1 MADQDKQASPGGEN
15 KAPEPSY
22 SQIQRAA
29 ELLKIRKF
37 AQSGGN
43 AASPAPD
50 APAAAAAP
58 EAAQAAP
65 SASAPD
71 AAPGQNPAAP
81 AAVASA
87 ARAEA
92 AAQTPAPGQALAPA
106 PVVAAP
112 AGAAP
117 VAPPAAAVAGA
128 PQAGQPA
135 SGAGHGGAA
144 AHGPSMAEPVSVAA
158 PAAARPAP
166 APAARPRAPKPD
178 LAAFAAAPAPGAAPA
193 PPAAARAAE
202 ARRTGG
208 TVPDAQAQA
217 LNANAEPSLPAD
229 YAELKRQALAKAQA
243 QMPQESR
250 LALPVGTSLQ
260 EYTIEW
266 TLGIGGF
273 GITYL
278 AMDTNLEAEVAI
290 KEYFPS
296 DMCARDSGGQV
307 RIKHGEEEPAFKE
320 GLDKFLKEC
329 RTLANFKHPNV
340 VRVSRFFQAND
351 TAYMVM
357 DYESGES
364 FKDWLAARKTIDEAL
379 LLKMI
384 MPLLDGLDVVHKAGF
399 LHRDI
404 KPANIYVRQDD
415 SMVLLDFGA
424 ARHAVGSRSRSLTT
438 IVTPGYAPFEQ
449 YHSHGKQGPW
459 TDLYAFGGML
469 YWVIT
474 GAKPI
479 EAPARIKNDALV
491 PASRAGLGRYS
502 PALLAAVDWALLPDE
517 NKRPQSVAEF
527 KAALTATTPVALP
540 AAAAP
545 VPAPAPLVKTAK
557 PPAAKQDDK
566 TGETK
571 KWWKPW

>member
-1 MADQDKQASPGGEN
+1 MAEQDKETSPGGAS

-22 SQIQRAA
+22 SQIQKAA
-29 ELLKIRKF
+29 ELLKIKRF
-37 AQSGGN
+37 AQSGGM
-43 AASPAPD
+43 
-50 APAAAAAP
+50 AAP
-58 EAAQAAP
+58 EAVP
-65 SASAPD
+65 
-71 AAPGQNPAAP
+71 PAAP
-81 AAVASA
+81 AVAVAPSPALVA
-87 ARAEA
+87 A
-92 AAQTPAPGQALAPA
+92 TPAPPPA
-106 PVVAAP
+106 PQPAAVAAP
-112 AGAAP
+112 AASIAPAASAVTPVPAAP
-117 VAPPAAAVAGA
+117 
-128 PQAGQPA
+128 QPA
-135 SGAGHGGAA
+135 GE
-144 AHGPSMAEPVSVAA
+144 HGPSMAEPVSMAA
-158 PAAARPAP
+158 PPAAIAAVRAAAPKPAP
-166 APAARPRAPKPD
+166 APAALVN
-178 LAAFAAAPAPGAAPA
+178 LAAAQGNSGTVAHPEAQAAA
-193 PPAAARAAE
+193 
-202 ARRTGG
+202 
-208 TVPDAQAQA
+208 
-217 LNANAEPSLPAD
+217 ANAEPSLPED

-260 EYTIEW
+260 EYNVEW

-296 DMCARDSGGQV
+296 DMCARDAGGKV
-307 RIKHGEEEPAFKE
+307 RIKAADEEPAFKE

-340 VRVSRFFQAND
+340 VRVSRFFQANN

-364 FKDWLAARKTIDEAL
+364 FKDWLAQRRTIDEAL

-384 MPLLDGLDVVHKAGF
+384 QPLLDGLDVVHKAGF

-404 KPANIYVRQDD
+404 KPANIFVRKDD

-474 GAKPI
+474 GAKPV
-479 EAPARIKNDALV
+479 EAPARIKNDAMV
-491 PASRAGLGRYS
+491 PASKAGAGRYS
-502 PALLAAVDWALLPDE
+502 PSLLAAVDWALVPDE

-527 KAALTATTPVALP
+527 KAALTAATPVAVPIHQAATPATPQPLP
-540 AAAAP
+540 STSIKVQP
-545 VPAPAPLVKTAK
+545 K
-557 PPAAKQDDK
+557 DDK
-566 TGETK
+566 EKTGDAK
-571 KWWKPW
+571 KWWKPWGAK

>member
-1 MADQDKQASPGGEN
+1 MAEQDKEASPGGAS

-22 SQIQRAA
+22 SQIQKAA
-29 ELLKIRKF
+29 ELLKIRRF
-37 AQSGGN
+37 AQSGGM
-43 AASPAPD
+43 
-50 APAAAAAP
+50 AAAEVVP
-58 EAAQAAP
+58 P
-65 SASAPD
+65 ASAP
-71 AAPGQNPAAP
+71 
-81 AAVASA
+81 
-87 ARAEA
+87 
-92 AAQTPAPGQALAPA
+92 
-106 PVVAAP
+106 VV
-112 AGAAP
+112 
-117 VAPPAAAVAGA
+117 PAAAVAPSPA
-128 PQAGQPA
+128 PVAAAPAPVPQPA
-135 SGAGHGGAA
+135 AVAAPAVSIEPAA
-144 AHGPSMAEPVSVAA
+144 APAATPVPAASPVASQPVTPQLAASQPAAAQPANEHGPSMAEPVS
-158 PAAARPAP
+158 
-166 APAARPRAPKPD
+166 
-178 LAAFAAAPAPGAAPA
+178 LAA
-193 PPAAARAAE
+193 PPAAIAAVRAA
-202 ARRTGG
+202 APKPAPVAAPVKMAAAQGNSG
-208 TVPDAQAQA
+208 TVAHPEAQAA
-217 LNANAEPSLPAD
+217 AANAEPSLPED

-260 EYTIEW
+260 EYNVEW

-278 AMDTNLEAEVAI
+278 ALDTNLEAEVAI

-296 DMCARDSGGQV
+296 DMCARDAGGKV
-307 RIKHGEEEPAFKE
+307 RIKAADEEPAFKE

-340 VRVSRFFQAND
+340 VRVSRFFQANN

-364 FKDWLAARKTIDEAL
+364 FKDWLAQRKTIDEVL

-384 MPLLDGLDVVHKAGF
+384 QPLLDGLDVVHKAGF

-404 KPANIYVRQDD
+404 KPANIFVRKDD

-474 GAKPI
+474 GAKPV
-479 EAPARIKNDALV
+479 EAPARIKNDAMV
-491 PASRAGLGRYS
+491 PASKAGAGRYS
-502 PALLAAVDWALLPDE
+502 PSLLAAVDWALVPDE

-527 KAALTATTPVALP
+527 KAALTAATPVTVP
-540 AAAAP
+540 IQQAAP
-545 VPAPAPLVKTAK
+545 PATPKPLPSTSIKVPPK
-557 PPAAKQDDK
+557 DEREK
-566 TGETK
+566 TGDAK

>member
-1 MADQDKQASPGGEN
+1 
-15 KAPEPSY
+15 
-22 SQIQRAA
+22 
-29 ELLKIRKF
+29 
-37 AQSGGN
+37 
-43 AASPAPD
+43 
-50 APAAAAAP
+50 
-58 EAAQAAP
+58 
-65 SASAPD
+65 
-71 AAPGQNPAAP
+71 
-81 AAVASA
+81 
-87 ARAEA
+87 
-92 AAQTPAPGQALAPA
+92 
-106 PVVAAP
+106 
-112 AGAAP
+112 
-117 VAPPAAAVAGA
+117 
-128 PQAGQPA
+128 
-135 SGAGHGGAA
+135 
-144 AHGPSMAEPVSVAA
+144 
-158 PAAARPAP
+158 
-166 APAARPRAPKPD
+166 
-178 LAAFAAAPAPGAAPA
+178 
-193 PPAAARAAE
+193 
-202 ARRTGG
+202 
-208 TVPDAQAQA
+208 
-217 LNANAEPSLPAD
+217 
-229 YAELKRQALAKAQA
+229 
-243 QMPQESR
+243 
-250 LALPVGTSLQ
+250 
-260 EYTIEW
+260 
-266 TLGIGGF
+266 
-273 GITYL
+273 
-278 AMDTNLEAEVAI
+278 
-290 KEYFPS
+290 
-296 DMCARDSGGQV
+296 
-307 RIKHGEEEPAFKE
+307 
-320 GLDKFLKEC
+320 
-329 RTLANFKHPNV
+329 
-340 VRVSRFFQAND
+340 
-351 TAYMVM
+351 M

-545 VPAPAPLVKTAK
+545 VPAPPPLVKTAK
-557 PPAAKQDDK
+557 PPPAKQDDK

>member
-1 MADQDKQASPGGEN
+1 
-15 KAPEPSY
+15 
-22 SQIQRAA
+22 
-29 ELLKIRKF
+29 
-37 AQSGGN
+37 
-43 AASPAPD
+43 
-50 APAAAAAP
+50 
-58 EAAQAAP
+58 
-65 SASAPD
+65 
-71 AAPGQNPAAP
+71 
-81 AAVASA
+81 
-87 ARAEA
+87 
-92 AAQTPAPGQALAPA
+92 
-106 PVVAAP
+106 
-112 AGAAP
+112 
-117 VAPPAAAVAGA
+117 
-128 PQAGQPA
+128 
-135 SGAGHGGAA
+135 
-144 AHGPSMAEPVSVAA
+144 MAEPVSVAA

-166 APAARPRAPKPD
+166 APAARPRAPQPD
-178 LAAFAAAPAPGAAPA
+178 WAAFAAVPAPGVAPAPL
-193 PPAAARAAE
+193 AAARAAE

-296 DMCARDSGGQV
+296 DMCTRDGGGRV
-307 RIKHGEEEPAFKE
+307 RIKHSEEEPAFKE

-491 PASRAGLGRYS
+491 PASKAGAGRYS
-502 PALLAAVDWALLPDE
+502 PALLAAIDWALVPDE

-545 VPAPAPLVKTAK
+545 VPAPPPLVKTAK
-557 PPAAKQDDK
+557 PPPAKQDDK